1 MRICACTTRGSCAW
15 RPTAPVAAVT
25 LGLALGRYRRGC
37 GPGRRGPLSSGSEQL
52 LRDRAV
58 VQLAIGEATA
68 AVGAARSGVI
78 EATQRAW
85 DDPEDAVAAAAARL
99 LYVHAG
105 RASLDAVQRLFHA
118 VGTPAAMRAHPIERR
133 LRDLYLAMQFPA
145 FSQSVVLG
153 GGPGH
158 VGARTRGTGLVAAT
172 QARLVG
178 SFGPR

>member
-1 MRICACTTRGSCAW
+1 MRICACTTRGLMRMA
-15 RPTAPVAAVT
+15 THAPVAAVT
-25 LGLALGRYRRGC
+25 LGLALGAIDGVVV
-37 GPGRRGPLSSGSEQL
+37 LAVEAASSGSEQL
-52 LRDRAV
+52 LRDRAD

-153 GGPGH
+153 GGQAMLGLEPEG
-158 VGARTRGTGLVAAT
+158 RGW
-172 QARLVG
+172 
-178 SFGPR
+178 